1 LSLRGQLRRLLR
13 PDTMTRRMTPAE
25 EYELAQL
32 GVGPYDPEAEPP
44 EPSDLELLEQWFTEV
59 DTDEQQSL

>member
-1 LSLRGQLRRLLR
+1 
-13 PDTMTRRMTPAE
+13 MTRRMTKAE

-44 EPSDLELLEQWFTEV
+44 EPSDLELLEQWFTE
-59 DTDEQQSL
+59 EQPPSRYCRHDPRQVVWHISP

>member
-1 LSLRGQLRRLLR
+1 
-13 PDTMTRRMTPAE
+13 MTRRMTKAE

-59 DTDEQQSL
+59 DTDDQQSL

>member
-1 LSLRGQLRRLLR
+1 MRGQLRRLLI

-44 EPSDLELLEQWFTEV
+44 EPSDLELLEQWFTEEV
-59 DTDEQQSL
+59 ATDEQQSL